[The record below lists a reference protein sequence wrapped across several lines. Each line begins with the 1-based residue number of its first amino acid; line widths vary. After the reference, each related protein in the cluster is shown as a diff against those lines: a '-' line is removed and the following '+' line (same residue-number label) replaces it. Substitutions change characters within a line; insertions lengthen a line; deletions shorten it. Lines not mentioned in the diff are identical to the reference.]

1 MNPMKSN
8 QNKIALPFSII
19 KWMGILLAIFLVSC
33 GAYKFNDTSIPP
45 EIKTIKLAYID
56 NKARYINAQLAPK
69 LNDRLQQKIVGQTRL
84 TRTNSD
90 DADYVIIGSI
100 VDYTV
105 TTSGISN
112 QQASINRLNVGVN
125 LTLKDNKNQKETP
138 VSVSKSFEFPSSQT
152 ISSVEQTLTDEIV
165 RGITDEIF
173 NKLFS
178 EW

>member
-1 MNPMKSN
+1 MNDN
-8 QNKIALPFSII
+8 RNRTALSFSIKRWI
-19 KWMGILLAIFLVSC
+19 GIVLAIFLVSC

-56 NKARYINAQLAPK
+56 NKSRYINAQLAPK
-69 LNDRLQQKIVGQTRL
+69 LNDRLQQKIVSQTRL

-90 DADYVIIGSI
+90 DADYVISGSI

-112 QQASINRLNVGVN
+112 QQASINRLNVGVH
-125 LTLKDNKNQKETP
+125 LVLKDNKNAKDNP
-138 VSVSKSFEFPSSQT
+138 VDVSKSFEFPSSQT

-165 RGITDEIF
+165 RGMTDEIF

-178 EW
+178 NW